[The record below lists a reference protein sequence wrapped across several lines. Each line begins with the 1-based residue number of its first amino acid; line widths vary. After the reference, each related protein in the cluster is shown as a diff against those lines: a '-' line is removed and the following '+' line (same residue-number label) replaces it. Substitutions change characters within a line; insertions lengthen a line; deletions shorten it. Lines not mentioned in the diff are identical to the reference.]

1 MDINKWNK
9 LKTFKDNLKN
19 YEIIKVK
26 PKHNSWVFDNG
37 RIKIAN
43 NFKFVFKINE
53 FVASAIAHL
62 KLSSKD
68 AWNLTMPEFQ
78 LAVDSL
84 FPEDP
89 KKANMPTQDEVEES
103 FRKVREA
110 RARYEKMQQ
119 DKPPKKQKPSRQR
132 Y

>member
-43 NFKFVFKINE
+43 SFKFVFKIKYTPTNHIFYE
-53 FVASAIAHL
+53 SWTNINKAKEQIKELL
-62 KLSSKD
+62 KK
-68 AWNLTMPEFQ
+68 
-78 LAVDSL
+78 
-84 FPEDP
+84 P
-89 KKANMPTQDEVEES
+89 KGYKIE
-103 FRKVREA
+103 
-110 RARYEKMQQ
+110 YI
-119 DKPPKKQKPSRQR
+119 
-132 Y
+132 